1 MSSSA
6 FLSEKDDPFH
16 LPCQHFSDTE
26 FFLMIF
32 RIRATL
38 HPMKLAGLLSWA
50 ERRIEG
56 SKQSAQLSTC
66 IHSASSLGFGDFLV
80 RGEKL
85 LSLWSQLLTPAETPE
100 LDLTGT
106 GKRMRPPGL
115 DQKLDRWRKE
125 TFYKPVEPP
134 DADA

>member
-1 MSSSA
+1 
-6 FLSEKDDPFH
+6 
-16 LPCQHFSDTE
+16 
-26 FFLMIF
+26 
-32 RIRATL
+32 
-38 HPMKLAGLLSWA
+38 MKLAGLLSWA

-85 LSLWSQLLTPAETPE
+85 LSLWSQQLTPAETPE

-106 GKRMRPPGL
+106 GKRMRPPG
-115 DQKLDRWRKE
+115 
-125 TFYKPVEPP
+125 
-134 DADA
+134 